1 MDTIFVISQLLAL
14 CGLVSIRMFLPVF
27 LYCFAMRLILAHPNW
42 TLIPEVIRQQAQN
55 IPEWQTNAYFLIVLG
70 ILAALELAAVRNP
83 DIKEFL
89 IEDFDRYAKP
99 IVSILLSFGVVN
111 SVQMMEIQELFD
123 GTAMVQTAS
132 FGGIAITIPAILAIA
147 AGWATWFLC
156 RIRSAALLIIQTI
169 DPEND
174 LGLQSLSNYVGEIAL
189 LITFF
194 VLVILPPL
202 ALGLTIIGMLI
213 GIYLQ
218 RLQTKYEQRHSHSCA
233 ACAATGKET
242 SVSDC
247 ALICPKCGTEQSN
260 IRRVNWFGLSGTS
273 PLGNMSREQHAFR
286 LLAAHRCRWCASPL
300 NRVHV
305 CPRCGREQWTDEMRT
320 FYVRQTDLLCNR
332 LALLA
337 LLGTWFGLFALI
349 LFRPL
354 VIRPLSVH
362 LSAGNRFLIG
372 LVMMFLKLLILLPLV
387 ILSLLPFIAPLPLL
401 IRYYFVKSRF
411 FHALE
416 RTKEMRNEDTE
427 EGKIAASLNL

>member
-1 MDTIFVISQLLAL
+1 MNDLASINAISQVLTLGGAT
-14 CGLVSIRMFLPVF
+14 SIRGFPVVFVYFLSKF
-27 LYCFAMRLILAHPNW
+27 LINNHQDWQF
-42 TLIPEVIRQQAQN
+42 IPEAIRVQAEHS
-55 IPEWQTNAYFLIVLG
+55 PEWQMNPFFLAILG
-70 ILAALELAAVRNP
+70 LLAALELVAIRVPA
-83 DIKEFL
+83 IKEFL
-89 IEDFDRYAKP
+89 IEDFDRYAKT
-99 IVSILLSFGVVN
+99 VLSLLMSLDVIT
-111 SVQMMEIQELFD
+111 STQMIEMERLLGGTPMIQTVPL
-123 GTAMVQTAS
+123 
-132 FGGIAITIPAILAIA
+132 GGIAMSATLVSA
-147 AGWATWFLC
+147 AGCETNFLC
-156 RIRSAALLIIQTI
+156 RIRSSILMVIHSI

-174 LGLQSLSNYVGEIAL
+174 LGLQSLSNNVGEIAL

-218 RLQTKYEQRHSHSCA
+218 HLQTKYEQRHSHSCA

-247 ALICPKCGTEQSN
+247 ALICPECGTEQSN

-332 LALLA
+332 LALSAFLGWWA
-337 LLGTWFGLFALI
+337 GLGLLALI

-362 LSAGNRFLIG
+362 LSMKDRFLSG
-372 LVMMFLKLLILLPLV
+372 LFLKMLLLLLLLVFFSWNPL
-387 ILSLLPFIAPLPLL
+387 APLPLL
-401 IRYYFVKSRF
+401 IRYHFVKSRF
-411 FHALE
+411 LHALE
-416 RTKEMRNEDTE
+416 RTKEMRKVDTE
-427 EGKIAASLNL
+427 EREIAASL